1 MADYKEIRVE
11 RLFLKVPNTE
21 KLRKGAAGRHK
32 HLLADGWREVER
44 RREID
49 HIWVRYERTGP
60 TRSVCGC
67 PGPRRTRGASSAVRA
82 WAGVTAAVAA
92 PAAGADR
99 PTSRFPKLRGSR
111 RSFGDVLVTPEER
124 RVS

>member
-1 MADYKEIRVE
+1 MADYKDVRVE

-60 TRSVCGC
+60 TPLRLRM
-67 PGPRRTRGASSAVRA
+67 PRPEKDQSGATMGWPSWQARPP
-82 WAGVTAAVAA
+82 VTAC
-92 PAAGADR
+92 GHR
-99 PTSRFPKLRGSR
+99 CS
-111 RSFGDVLVTPEER
+111 
-124 RVS
+124 

>member
-60 TRSVCGC
+60 T
-67 PGPRRTRGASSAVRA
+67 PAPSA
-82 WAGVTAAVAA
+82 AA
-92 PAAGADR
+92 PAREGPGA
-99 PTSRFPKLRGSR
+99 LRAPSAHGR
-111 RSFGDVLVTPEER
+111 A
-124 RVS
+124 